1 MAGILTKGIKLSYA
15 AGTSSVESYTDL
27 TNLQEIPDMGG
38 STDSVEVTTLMDGA
52 HMYIAGLKDYGDS
65 IDFTFLYEPTQF
77 TALNTLIGDNS
88 WKLSLPDGIGGAI
101 DTTCTFTRE
110 CSVRLLGKTYNDAMQ
125 YTLSIK
131 PTSEMVWG

>member
-1 MAGILTKGIKLSYA
+1 MALDEVNEASELVREVVDPSCNIIF
-15 AGTSSVESYTDL
+15 GTSI
-27 TNLQEIPDMGG
+27 NHKM
-38 STDSVEVTTLMDGA
+38 TDSVEVTTLTDGA

-77 TALNTLIGDNS
+77 ATLNALSGDNS
-88 WKLSLPDGIGGAI
+88 WKLSLPDGAEGAI

>member
-15 AGTSSVESYTDL
+15 AGTSSVTSYTDL

-38 STDSVEVTTLMDGA
+38 STDSVEVTTLADSA
-52 HMYIAGLKDYGDS
+52 HMYINGLKDYGDS
-65 IDFTFLYEPTQF
+65 IDFTFLYEPVQF
-77 TALNTLIGDNS
+77 GTLNALTGDNS
-88 WKLSLPDGIGGAI
+88 WKLSLPDGTDGAI

-125 YTLSIK
+125 YALSIK

>member
-15 AGTSSVESYTDL
+15 TGTSSAESYTDL

-38 STDSVEVTTLMDGA
+38 STDSVEVTTLTDAA

-77 TALNTLIGDNS
+77 ATLNTLSGDNS